1 MSEENMVVIVTG
13 ANRGIGLA
21 ICELILKTNQ
31 NVKLY
36 AASRAGADLGL
47 KSAGSGSIKYP
58 KLDVT
63 KDQDIKQLAEDI
75 KHEEGSISV
84 LINNAG
90 VNTYPEHTPES
101 VKQML
106 DVNYRGTYKMCKA
119 FIPLLSQSGRIV
131 NMSSVASQLKIYSQH
146 NAARFRNTGSYE
158 DVEKIAEDYMEKK
171 ELASGFG
178 DKGQGY
184 SVSKACVNAIT
195 AILARENPGLTI
207 NACCPGWV
215 DTDMGGIMGKPPKEP
230 SKNLLSSDR
239 AHLNCHMLTELGFGD
254 ISETTGR
261 YWANPGISDK
271 GDGQVMAW

>member
-36 AASRAGADLGL
+36 AASRAGADLSL

-63 KDQDIKQLAEDI
+63 KDQDIKQLAENI
-75 KHEEGSISV
+75 KREDGQINV

-90 VNTYPEHTPES
+90 VNLYPEHTPES

-119 FIPLLSQSGRIV
+119 FIPLLSKSGRIV

-146 NAARFRNTGSYE
+146 NAARFRNTDSYE
-158 DVEKIAEDYMEKK
+158 DVEKIAEDYMQAVKEKQ

-215 DTDMGGIMGKPPKEP
+215 ATDMGGIMGKPPKEP
-230 SKNLLSSDR
+230 IDGAKIPVK
-239 AHLNCHMLTELGFGD
+239 LGFGD
-254 ISETTGR
+254 ISGTTGR

>member
-75 KHEEGSISV
+75 KREDDQVNV

-119 FIPLLSQSGRIV
+119 FIPLLSKSGRIV

-146 NAARFRNTGSYE
+146 NAARFRNTDSYE
-158 DVEKIAEDYMEKK
+158 DVQKIAEDYMQAVREKQ

-215 DTDMGGIMGKPPKEP
+215 ATDMGGIMGKPPKDP
-230 SKNLLSSDR
+230 IDGAKIPVK
-239 AHLNCHMLTELGFGD
+239 LGFGD
-254 ISETTGR
+254 ISGTTGR

>member
-75 KHEEGSISV
+75 KREDGQVV

-119 FIPLLSQSGRIV
+119 FIPLLS
-131 NMSSVASQLKIYSQH
+131 NQH
-146 NAARFRNTGSYE
+146 NAARFRNTDSYE
-158 DVEKIAEDYMEKK
+158 DVEKIAEDYMQAVREKQ

-195 AILARENPGLTI
+195 AILARENPSLTI

-230 SKNLLSSDR
+230 LDGAKIPVK
-239 AHLNCHMLTELGFGD
+239 LGFGD
-254 ISETTGR
+254 ISGTTGR